1 MAMMQPDFARQESAL
16 RAAAREARA
25 HPAARAQSLQALVP
39 EAPEQPLLRTA
50 DGANYFSC
58 VAPQPLVQVMPSG
71 ASGMYREDTPCK
83 GRFSSPLATP
93 SARMRVRL
101 GHA

>member
-39 EAPEQPLLRTA
+39 EAPEPPLLRTP
-50 DGANYFSC
+50 DEANYSSC
-58 VAPQPLVQVMPSG
+58 LAHHRLVEVMPSG
-71 ASGMYREDTPCK
+71 ASGMYRENPPCK
-83 GRFSSPLATP
+83 GRFSSPPATP
-93 SARMRVRL
+93 SPRMHV
-101 GHA
+101 